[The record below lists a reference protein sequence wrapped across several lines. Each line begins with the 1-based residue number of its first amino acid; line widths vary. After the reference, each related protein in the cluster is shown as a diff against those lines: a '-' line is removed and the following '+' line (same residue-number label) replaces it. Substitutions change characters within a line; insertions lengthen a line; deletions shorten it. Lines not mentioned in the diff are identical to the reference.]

1 MTIEQLLEEIKKE
14 QHNISVYEQFLD
26 KKLTNIQLYFD
37 DESSITIDSSIDDF
51 DKFSKTIIATFI
63 QELRNSNVKLKHLL
77 DKKKKI
83 EELLRE

>member
-14 QHNISVYEQFLD
+14 QHNVSVYEQFLD
-26 KKLTNIQLYFD
+26 KKLTNIQLYFN
-37 DESSITIDSSIDDF
+37 DESSITIDSNIDDF

>member
-26 KKLTNIQLYFD
+26 KKLTNIQLYFN
-37 DESSITIDSSIDDF
+37 DESSITIDSNIDDF
-51 DKFSKTIIATFI
+51 DKFSKTIISIFV

>member
-26 KKLTNIQLYFD
+26 KKLTNIQLYFN
-37 DESSITIDSSIDDF
+37 DESSITIDSNVDDF
-51 DKFSKTIIATFI
+51 DKFSKTIISIFV